1 MRDAR
6 AHVLGEAVLLE
17 VDGLFDD
24 LLFRFQISQST
35 PPSLTLFARQHTANT
50 AIVSIGLSRIC
61 PEARCQAA
69 TQAAICHAKAAR
81 RRLLSSR
88 STVPAQGPTRY
99 MHMLGTCCVV
109 SSEVLYA
116 LAPAPLP
123 EAMSRR

>member
-17 VDGLFDD
+17 VETVSLMIYYSG
-24 LLFRFQISQST
+24 FRFHSQICRLSPSLPDST
-35 PPSLTLFARQHTANT
+35 PPIRL
-50 AIVSIGLSRIC
+50 SIGLSRIC

-88 STVPAQGPTRY
+88 STVPAQGPTRH
-99 MHMLGTCCVV
+99 MHMLSTCCVV

>member
-1 MRDAR
+1 MRAR
-6 AHVLGEAVLLE
+6 TRVGCCLKSTVSLMI
-17 VDGLFDD
+17 VIIQVSDFTVK
-24 LLFRFQISQST
+24 T

-99 MHMLGTCCVV
+99 MHMLSTCCVV